1 MIAVN
6 FLNCKLT
13 SEKGSSKDARM
24 LLLVPVLVVENK
36 CSFTNRIDQEYI
48 YEILFLRIQTFI
60 LLYLARNL
68 FEKRKI
74 CNFLMKF

>member
-6 FLNCKLT
+6 FLNCTLT
-13 SEKGSSKDARM
+13 SEKGFSKDARM
-24 LLLVPVLVVENK
+24 LLVPVLVVENK